1 MCASLTISHSSHELV
16 SAWDAGGLDTVFLS
30 ARSAKGELVRKPLRD
45 FLACVPLTL
54 TLSFRNS
61 SGFYFEGHKL
71 LAQSMRKKYQ
81 EEKLNATMMRYSQ

>member
-30 ARSAKGELVRKPLRD
+30 ARSAKGELVREPLRD

-54 TLSFRNS
+54 SFWNS

-81 EEKLNATMMRYSQ
+81 EEKLNATMMRYNQ